1 MLRAVLDTNV
11 LVSAIISD
19 GPARELLKN
28 AIANQYRIVTSELI
42 LKELKIVLSRPK
54 FKTSKKEINKI
65 TGMLRKTADVVDV
78 KTRIEVVKEDPKDN
92 MLIETAFD
100 GEAQIIVT
108 GDHHLLELKQ
118 YDEIKII
125 TIQEMLT
132 RLKIKKTKPKEAAK

>member
-1 MLRAVLDTNV
+1 MIRAVLDTNV

-19 GPARELLKN
+19 GTARELLKK

-42 LKELKIVLSRPK
+42 LKELQTVLSRPK
-54 FKTSKKEINKI
+54 FKTSKKEITKI
-65 TGMLRKTADVVDV
+65 TGTLRKTVDVVDV
-78 KTRIEVVKEDPKDN
+78 KTRIEAVKEDPKDN
-92 MLIETAFD
+92 MLIETALD

-108 GDHHLLELKQ
+108 GDHHLLELKH

-132 RLKIKKTKPKEAAK
+132 RLKITKTKPKEAVK